1 MISERRERPAGK
13 VDRQARDDAAAALAI
28 AALGYL
34 AGEPEHL
41 ERFLALTGISPGDI
55 RAAARGP
62 GFLAGVLDYVAGNE
76 ALLRTAAAHAGV
88 APEEFDKA
96 RQALS
101 GHDRQRDVP

>member
-1 MISERRERPAGK
+1 MIGERGARPGK
-13 VDRQARDDAAAALAI
+13 VDRQARQDAAAALAI

-41 ERFLALTGISPGDI
+41 ERFLALTGISPGEI
-55 RAAARGP
+55 RTAAGQP

-76 ALLRTAAAHAGV
+76 SLLRAVAGHAGV
-88 APEEFDKA
+88 APEELDKA

-101 GHDRQRDVP
+101 GHDWQRDVP